1 MVFDAKLKSSNHN
14 EFIEEYENFTSSI
27 LNNVNINQ
35 FDISFLSNY
44 ILPQLQK
51 GLCEKNYYKRF
62 SSGTFLLII
71 F

>member
-35 FDISFLSNY
+35 FDISF
-44 ILPQLQK
+44 
-51 GLCEKNYYKRF
+51 
-62 SSGTFLLII
+62 
-71 F
+71 